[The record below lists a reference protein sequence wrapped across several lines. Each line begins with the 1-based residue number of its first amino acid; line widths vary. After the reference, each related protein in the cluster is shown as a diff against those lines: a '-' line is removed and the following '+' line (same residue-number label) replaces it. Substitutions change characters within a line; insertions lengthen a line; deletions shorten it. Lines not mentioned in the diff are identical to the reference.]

1 MTIDVY
7 DVVHY
12 VTQLMETYKR
22 DAGFT
27 ELGSYDSFAKPGDFL
42 EVTGWYNN
50 EGFDVHL
57 STQAGEQ
64 RMSFTWGEYK
74 ALYTLFNHLFGEI
87 KDEGDEE

>member
-42 EVTGWYNN
+42 EITGWYNN

-57 STQAGEQ
+57 STQAECHLRGVST
-64 RMSFTWGEYK
+64 RLFTLCLTIFLEK
-74 ALYTLFNHLFGEI
+74 
-87 KDEGDEE
+87 